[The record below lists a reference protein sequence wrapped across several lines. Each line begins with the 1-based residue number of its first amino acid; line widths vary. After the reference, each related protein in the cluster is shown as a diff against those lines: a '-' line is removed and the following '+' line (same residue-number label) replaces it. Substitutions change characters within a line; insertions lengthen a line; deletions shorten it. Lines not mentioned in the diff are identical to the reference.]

1 VLFQPLQIHLLIFLS
16 SNYKIPLSNPL
27 YHSLPRSSSCK
38 SFSMILLLF
47 TGIIHDTPYYISIL
61 IINFQ
66 DCFTDHFRN
75 FYDLSRKQAFEKGQS
90 ITTDPLFI
98 EYSFQKTLLIK
109 INCLT
114 ALCRLIDCFQYTGN
128 HCSLCRFYDLFCS
141 VSNDMIEQ
149 FLLIVRCFFLFS

>member
-1 VLFQPLQIHLLIFLS
+1 MLFRPLQIHLLIFLS

-38 SFSMILLLF
+38 SFSMILLSF
-47 TGIIHDTPYYISIL
+47 TGIRHDTPYYISIL

-75 FYDLSRKQAFEKGQS
+75 FCDSSRKRAFEKGQS

-128 HCSLCRFYDLFCS
+128 HCSLCRFYNLFCS
-141 VSNDMIEQ
+141 VCNDVVEQ